1 MSFDSARV
9 NTGLAESVKYVI
21 YWAFRADYQTEKDV
35 RNVTLLSRPRHPLT
49 RASRRRNIERE

>member
-1 MSFDSARV
+1 MSFDSDRV

-35 RNVTLLSRPRHPLT
+35 RNVTLLSRPLHPF
-49 RASRRRNIERE
+49 